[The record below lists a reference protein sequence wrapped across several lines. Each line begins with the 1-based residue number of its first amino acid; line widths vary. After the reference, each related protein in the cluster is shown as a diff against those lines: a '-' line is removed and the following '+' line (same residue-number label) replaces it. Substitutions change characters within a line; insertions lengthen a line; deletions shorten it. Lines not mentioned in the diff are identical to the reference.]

1 MAVWRFVWTTFL
13 GGVIVILPVAL
24 AAAGI
29 AKAMGVARDILRPI
43 EGWLPEAMHFRT
55 IVAAGIVLAACFIA
69 GAMLRTALGK
79 AIQAA
84 AERGLLER
92 IPGYTL
98 FRTLTRRLGGQ
109 GGTEMAVATVRMDD
123 HDLIGLVMEWFA
135 DGRCAVF
142 VPSSPT
148 PAVGSLIIVPA
159 DRIRV
164 LDVPMKQ
171 ALGCLSQWGVGSA
184 VVLGGAVRK

>member
-1 MAVWRFVWTTFL
+1 MTVWRFAWTTFL

-24 AAAGI
+24 AAAGLV
-29 AKAMGVARDILRPI
+29 KAVAVARGVLAPI

-55 IVAAGIVLAACFIA
+55 IVAAAIVLGTFFLV
-69 GAMLRTALGK
+69 GALVRTALGK

-109 GGTEMAVATVRMDD
+109 SGTEMAVATVRMDD

-148 PAVGSLIIVPA
+148 PAMGSLIIVPA
-159 DRIRV
+159 DRVRV
-164 LDVPMKQ
+164 LDIPMKQ

-184 VVLGGAVRK
+184 AALGGAVRK

>member
-1 MAVWRFVWTTFL
+1 MTVWRFAWTTFL

-24 AAAGI
+24 AAAGLV
-29 AKAMGVARDILRPI
+29 KAVAVARGVLAPI
-43 EGWLPEAMHFRT
+43 EGWLPEAMHSRT
-55 IVAAGIVLAACFIA
+55 IVAAAIVLGTFFLV
-69 GAMLRTALGK
+69 GALVRTALGK

-109 GGTEMAVATVRMDD
+109 SGTEMAVATVRMDD

-148 PAVGSLIIVPA
+148 PAMGSLIIVPA
-159 DRIRV
+159 DRVRV
-164 LDVPMKQ
+164 LDIPMKQ

-184 VVLGGAVRK
+184 AALGGAVRK

>member
-1 MAVWRFVWTTFL
+1 MTVLRFAWTTFL

-24 AAAGI
+24 AAAGLV
-29 AKAMGVARDILRPI
+29 KAVAVARGVLAPI

-55 IVAAGIVLAACFIA
+55 IVAAAIVLGTFFLV
-69 GAMLRTALGK
+69 GALVRTALGK

-109 GGTEMAVATVRMDD
+109 SGTEMAVATVRMDD

-148 PAVGSLIIVPA
+148 PAMGSLIIVPA
-159 DRIRV
+159 DRVRV
-164 LDVPMKQ
+164 LDIPMKQ

-184 VVLGGAVRK
+184 AALGGAVRK

>member
-1 MAVWRFVWTTFL
+1 MTVWRFAWTTFL

-24 AAAGI
+24 AAAGLV
-29 AKAMGVARDILRPI
+29 KAVAVARGVLAPI

-55 IVAAGIVLAACFIA
+55 IVAAAIVLGTFFLV
-69 GAMLRTALGK
+69 GALVRTALGK

-109 GGTEMAVATVRMDD
+109 SGTEMAVATVRMDD

-142 VPSSPT
+142 VPSSQT
-148 PAVGSLIIVPA
+148 PAMGSLIIVPA
-159 DRIRV
+159 DRVRV
-164 LDVPMKQ
+164 LDIPMKQ

-184 VVLGGAVRK
+184 AALGGAVRK